1 MKTEEKIG
9 DRGML
14 ESFGRQIDQLSLRK
28 KLVTIAT
35 IGESRISRKEREKL
49 FVHTALSYL
58 PTRARTILFLKFWQD
73 STFDEIGQALN
84 LPKKLVRVLF
94 FLSLTYLERELRPY
108 VAEPE
113 MFVRG
118 YLKVS

>member
-1 MKTEEKIG
+1 M
-9 DRGML
+9 
-14 ESFGRQIDQLSLRK
+14 
-28 KLVTIAT
+28 TIAA
-35 IGESRISRKEREKL
+35 IGKTQISKKEREKL

-73 STFDEIGQALN
+73 STFDEISQTLN